1 MNPQEN
7 KDNYW
12 TDQQPET
19 EVRNDYPQDTYQ
31 PSDQND
37 TQAVDSQEVPG
48 VDVPDEVPVQWVAHE
63 YIHVDKGFIWY
74 IVFILVV
81 LALIAADVFLLK
93 SWTFSILVVVMA
105 IALIVYTRRPPR
117 DIQYALSGRQGLYV
131 GEKLYHLS
139 DFKAFGLIKDGDH
152 HSIMLIP
159 VKRFS
164 PGVSVYFPEDAGEK
178 IVDILGQ
185 RLPMEELKL
194 DMIDIIVRQLRL

>member
-12 TDQQPET
+12 TDQQPEA
-19 EVRNDYPQDTYQ
+19 EAPSDYPQDTYQ
-31 PSDQND
+31 PSPEDDIQ
-37 TQAVDSQEVPG
+37 TVGSEEAPG
-48 VDVPDEVPVQWVAHE
+48 VDVPDDIPVQWVAHE
-63 YIHVDKGFIWY
+63 YIHVDKGFLWY
-74 IVFILVV
+74 IVFILAV

-93 SWTFSILVVVMA
+93 SWTFSVLVVVMA

-164 PGVSVYFPEDAGEK
+164 PGVSVYFPEEAGEK

-194 DMIDIIVRQLRL
+194 DMIDVIVRQLRL